1 MGGRL
6 DGKIAIVTGAARG
19 MGEAE
24 ARLFAAEGASV
35 VVADVLTEEAA
46 AVAASIVEEHRGRAI
61 AVTLDVSSE
70 ASWQDALRVCREHFG
85 TPDVLV
91 NNAGIL
97 RVGALLG
104 TKVEDLR
111 QVLEVNLIGPF
122 LGMQVVGGAM
132 AEAGRG
138 SIVNISSTGGMIGMS
153 MLTAYTAS
161 KWGLRGMTKSAAIE
175 FSPKGVRINSLHPG
189 GVATPMAGA
198 AASVLTDPPAP
209 GATDPDPVLAALDA
223 NSSTQPIPR
232 TGRPIEIARLALF
245 LASDESSYC
254 TGAEFVA
261 DGGDIAGHDL
271 AANFGM

>member
-1 MGGRL
+1 MAGRL

-35 VVADVLTEEAA
+35 VVTDVLADEAV
-46 AVAASIVEEHRGRAI
+46 AVAASIAAEHDGRAI
-61 AVTLDVSSE
+61 AVTLDVTSE
-70 ASWQDALRVCREHFG
+70 DSWREALRACTERFG

-97 RVGALLG
+97 HVGPLLG
-104 TKVEDLR
+104 MEVADLR
-111 QVLEVNLIGPF
+111 RVLEVNLVGPF
-122 LGMQVVGGAM
+122 LGMKVVGGAM
-132 AEAGRG
+132 AEAGCG

-153 MLTAYTAS
+153 MLTAYTSS

-175 FSPKGVRINSLHPG
+175 FAPKGVRVNSLHPG
-189 GVATPMAGA
+189 GVATVMGGA
-198 AASVLTDPPAP
+198 AASVLTEPPAP
-209 GATDPDPVLAALDA
+209 GATDPDPALAAIDA
-223 NSSTQPIPR
+223 RSSNQPIPR
-232 TGRPIEIARLALF
+232 IGRPIEIARLALF

-271 AANFGM
+271 AAAFGM